1 MAALDIAFWVMAG
14 VGVTSALAVVMT
26 RDIFRAA
33 LFLILSLLVVAGLF
47 VLLNAEF
54 LAVVQVLVYVGA
66 ISILVIFAIMLTRN
80 VQEGNPFNSF
90 QLPALVVATMMLAAI
105 AFVVVNTEWHDW
117 DQLGFQVLPGASGEE
132 LSETEKGIKDVFG
145 DTTQVIARL
154 LMKDFA
160 LPMEAAS
167 VVLLA
172 AVIGSLAL
180 VREREGEER
189 EGEA

>member
-1 MAALDIAFWVMAG
+1 MFPLDIAFWGLAA
-14 VGVTSALAVVMT
+14 VGIISALAVVSE

-33 LFLILSLLVVAGLF
+33 LFLVVSFLVVAGLF

-66 ISILVIFAIMLTRN
+66 ISVLIIFAIMLTRN
-80 VQEGNPFNSF
+80 SQDGNPFNRF
-90 QLPALVVATMMLAAI
+90 QLPALLLSGLVFAAI
-105 AFVVVNTEWHDW
+105 AFAVVVTDWNEWGSLGFAVAPGEAAAVEPSNTE
-117 DQLGFQVLPGASGEE
+117 V
-132 LSETEKGIKDVFG
+132 GIRNVFG

-154 LMKDFA
+154 LLQDFV

-172 AVIGSLAL
+172 AVIGALAL
-180 VREREGEER
+180 VREREGES
-189 EGEA
+189 